1 MTYEQ
6 TIELIAF
13 VIGIIYGSVN
23 ITYIIIKIVQST
35 KK

>member
-13 VIGIIYGSVN
+13 VVGIIYGSVN
-23 ITYIIIKIVQST
+23 ITLIKIVQST